1 MNASVRLLP
10 GLRCAYP
17 GYGST
22 AVCGPVARVRRLR
35 RNRECTVI
43 NTSVRLLPGSRCAYP
58 GYGSTAVCGPV
69 ARVRRLRRNPGM
81 RRDKYIGAASSPA
94 ALRLPGLRV
103 LTSDSQPRSNPGLFI
118 IALFGFPGGATG
130 QLQIGSL
137 GCSGMNASVRLLPGS
152 RCAYPGY
159 GSTAVCGPVA
169 RVRRLRRNREC
180 TGINTSM
187 RLLPGLRCAYPG
199 QESTAVC
206 GPVARTGAARR
217 LRENPAQLIFAR
229 HLRALKAAQLA

>member
-1 MNASVRLLP
+1 MRRDNYIGAASSRVALRLP
-10 GLRCAYP
+10 GLRVHRRLRA
-17 GYGST
+17 G
-22 AVCGPVARVRRLR
+22 RLR
-35 RNRECTVI
+35 RNPGMCGDKYI
-43 NTSVRLLPGSRCAYP
+43 GAASSRLRCAYP

-81 RRDKYIGAASSPA
+81 CGDKCIGAASSRLRCVYPGYESTA
-94 ALRLPGLRV
+94 VCGPVARVRRLRRNPGMRRDKSIGAASSRVALRLPGLRV

-159 GSTAVCGPVA
+159 GS
-169 RVRRLRRNREC
+169 
-180 TGINTSM
+180 
-187 RLLPGLRCAYPG
+187 
-199 QESTAVC
+199 
-206 GPVARTGAARR
+206 
-217 LRENPAQLIFAR
+217 
-229 HLRALKAAQLA
+229 

>member
-10 GLRCAYP
+10 GSRCAYP
-17 GYGST
+17 GYEST

-81 RRDKYIGAASSPA
+81 RQDKYIGAASSRV

-103 LTSDSQPRSNPGLFI
+103 H
-118 IALFGFPGGATG
+118 
-130 QLQIGSL
+130 
-137 GCSGMNASVRLLPGS
+137 
-152 RCAYPGY
+152 
-159 GSTAVCGPVA
+159 
-169 RVRRLRRNREC
+169 RRLRA
-180 TGINTSM
+180 GS
-187 RLLPGLRCAYPG
+187 PG
-199 QESTAVC
+199 QAFTPQPGNAS
-206 GPVARTGAARR
+206 G
-217 LRENPAQLIFAR
+217 
-229 HLRALKAAQLA
+229 

>member
-35 RNRECTVI
+35 RN
-43 NTSVRLLPGSRCAYP
+43 
-58 GYGSTAVCGPV
+58 
-69 ARVRRLRRNPGM
+69 PGM
-81 RRDKYIGAASSPA
+81 CRDKYIGAASSRV

-137 GCSGMNASVRLLPGS
+137 GCSGMNASVRLLPGLRCVYAATRECVGINTS
-152 RCAYPGY
+152 VRLLPRLRCAYPGY
-159 GSTAVCGPVA
+159 G
-169 RVRRLRRNREC
+169 
-180 TGINTSM
+180 
-187 RLLPGLRCAYPG
+187 
-199 QESTAVC
+199 STAVC

-217 LRENPAQLIFAR
+217 LRENPAELIFAR
-229 HLRALKAAQLA
+229 RLRALKAAQLA

>member
-1 MNASVRLLP
+1 M
-10 GLRCAYP
+10 
-17 GYGST
+17 
-22 AVCGPVARVRRLR
+22 
-35 RNRECTVI
+35 
-43 NTSVRLLPGSRCAYP
+43 RLLPGSRCAYP

-137 GCSGMNASVRLLPGS
+137 GCSGMNASVRLLPGL

-169 RVRRLRRNREC
+169 RVRRLRRNPGMCRDKYI
-180 TGINTSM
+180 GAASS
-187 RLLPGLRCAYPG
+187 RVALRLPGYG
-199 QESTAVC
+199 STAVC
-206 GPVARTGAARR
+206 GPVARVRR
-217 LRENPAQLIFAR
+217 LRRNPGMYGDKYIDAVSSRVALR
-229 HLRALKAAQLA
+229 LPGLRVHRRLRAGSPGQAFTPQPGNASG

>member
-1 MNASVRLLP
+1 MNVSVPLLP
-10 GLRCAYP
+10 GSRCAYP

-81 RRDKYIGAASSPA
+81 RRDKYIGAVSSPA

-130 QLQIGSL
+130 QLQVGSL
-137 GCSGMNASVRLLPGS
+137 GCAGITTSVRLLP
-152 RCAYPGY
+152 R
-159 GSTAVCGPVA
+159 
-169 RVRRLRRNREC
+169 
-180 TGINTSM
+180 
-187 RLLPGLRCAYPG
+187 LRCAYPG

-217 LRENPAQLIFAR
+217 LRENPAELIFAR
-229 HLRALKAAQLA
+229 RLRALKAAQLA